1 MQPIDSIET
10 HTHGTRKD
18 LISDK
23 EEIKCRNI
31 KNNTKN
37 DQLYE
42 IVMEKEHNPD
52 CPQILHHPYR
62 ILIRGGSGCGKIIA
76 LLNLI
81 NKEPVIDQ
89 TYSQAKDP

>member
-1 MQPIDSIET
+1 
-10 HTHGTRKD
+10 
-18 LISDK
+18 
-23 EEIKCRNI
+23 
-31 KNNTKN
+31 
-37 DQLYE
+37 
-42 IVMEKEHNPD
+42 MEKEHNPD

-81 NKEPVIDQ
+81 NNEPVIDQ